1 MNEEKTL
8 RELLHQHLHSDQNG
22 APDFDRLWTGAI
34 AQRRRRRVHLALASS
49 AAVLL
54 ALLASTF
61 IHSARKQTLAT
72 ASDVLPWRSQVL
84 ITEWHSPT
92 DSLLPADFH

>member
-1 MNEEKTL
+1 MNEDTAFRK
-8 RELLHQHLHSDQNG
+8 LLHEHLHTDQDG

-34 AQRRRRRVHLALASS
+34 AQRRRRRDLLVFASS

-54 ALLASTF
+54 ALLASIF
-61 IHSARKQTLAT
+61 VHSARKQTLAT

-84 ITEWHSPT
+84 LTEWHSPT
-92 DSLLPADFH
+92 DSLRPSDFH

>member
-1 MNEEKTL
+1 MNEETAL
-8 RELLHQHLHSDQNG
+8 RELFRQHLHTDQNG

-34 AQRRRRRVHLALASS
+34 AQRRRRRVLLALASS

-54 ALLASTF
+54 AMLASILF
-61 IHSARKQTLAT
+61 HSARKQTLAA
-72 ASDVLPWRSQVL
+72 ASEVLPWRSQVL
-84 ITEWHSPT
+84 LTEWNSPT